1 VTADL
6 LFDRSMTYNYIVSGT
21 LPDSWSE
28 FPPQK
33 ALERIASGAVDLEG
47 VAFEEASKWLTGN
60 GDTLVRRWLC
70 GFDDSLLQRATIFIP
85 HDVEFLESLVSW
97 AQDKDD
103 HKREREALGKMFTH
117 LPEDALVQ
125 LIEHWNDEMS
135 PRLYEALNL
144 IFNYMKGDLKKESQI
159 IARLSPDRRK
169 SFLIAAGNWGPE
181 STNTIALIRSRCHGV
196 IPIEEAAHLAVAMKA
211 AVHYGDIFTYID
223 SWDRNEVARYCNQ
236 NPWFLRRI
244 LRGDDY
250 GWESTHLRFVNSVVY
265 SRDTQPAA
273 FAATVLHSSYVGGSK
288 EKSIAS
294 TILEGESEVARYV
307 RRRRSEAQKTLASLA
322 MNAVSEGNLA
332 RAIKA
337 WLLFDSELEEQL
349 VRILRLYA
357 NHGEHSKT
365 EFTALLA
372 RVLMAR
378 EGGATILSSLE
389 RGKFLVMLN
398 RVMQKNFEY
407 NSLFPRR
414 LDLWIDLIDVQE
426 GGVSLY
432 SEAQLLQ
439 DLRHN
444 ENGAQLVKLGELTK
458 QISYEMEDSLVRY
471 RPVLLRL
478 AFTMKDDKF
487 YFSVDSIIGL
497 LRELQEGQSRERSSK
512 IPLYSLIFLRDTSG
526 EFIVSA
532 QQRAA
537 FYNALTGESVAWAL
551 RNMIDLLEDHPG
563 LASHFKQQDV
573 VELFRLLRAPVREAA
588 LKAKYTPRGSNFS
601 DPILYSSLV
610 EKLKGVRELR
620 LS

>member
-1 VTADL
+1 MTADL